1 MEESTKEVT
10 VDAREML
17 ANATAPLEF
26 DEDVTVA
33 RDYKDK
39 LFRFYFMDK
48 RRLLSLYNALN
59 GTAYEDPEALEVN
72 TLKNAIFISMKNDIS
87 FIIDSE
93 MCLYEHQSTLCP
105 NMPLRGLFYFAK
117 LYQKLVSEKELSS
130 PKRIIVPTPKYVVF
144 YNGKEKN
151 DKEFVQ
157 YLSDSFE
164 KKEDA
169 CMEVEVRHI
178 NVNYDTHHELLG
190 RCREIEDYAFFIHEI
205 RQNAEKMPITE
216 AVNKAIDYCIE
227 RGIMKEFLIEHRAE
241 VASMSIEHFNMEVF
255 VKDSREVGYEEGEKN
270 GRKAMLAKFLQS
282 GGTPEQAMEMLGVTQ
297 EELDTVLKQN

>member
-1 MEESTKEVT
+1 MENAKSTLGNPVN
-10 VDAREML
+10 EMD
-17 ANATAPLEF
+17 F
-26 DEDVTVA
+26 GEDVVVA
-33 RDYKDK
+33 RDHKDK

-48 RRLLSLYNALN
+48 KRLLSLYNALN
-59 GTAYEDPEALEVN
+59 GTSYTDPEALEVN
-72 TLKNAIFISMKNDIS
+72 TLNNASFISMKNDIS
-87 FIIDSE
+87 SIIDSE

-130 PKRIIVPTPKYVVF
+130 PKRVIVSTPKYVVF

-178 NVNYDTHHELLG
+178 NVNYDTHHELLE
-190 RCREIEDYAFFIHEI
+190 RCKEIEDYAYFIHEI
-205 RQNAEKMPITE
+205 RQNAERFPIEE
-216 AVNKAIDYCIE
+216 AVNRAIEHCIE
-227 RGIMKEFLIEHRAE
+227 RGVMKEFLIEHRAE

-255 VKDSREVGYEEGEKN
+255 VKDSREVGYEEGIKQGIEQGAVKT
-270 GRKAMLAKFLQS
+270 RREMLTKFLQN
-282 GGTPEQAMEMLGVTQ
+282 GGMPEQAMAMLGVTQ
-297 EELDTVLKQN
+297 EEVNSVLG

>member
-1 MEESTKEVT
+1 MEDTKSTLGNPVNVMDFE
-10 VDAREML
+10 
-17 ANATAPLEF
+17 
-26 DEDVTVA
+26 EDVVVA

-59 GTAYEDPEALEVN
+59 GTSYTDPEALEVN

-164 KKEDA
+164 KKTDA

-205 RQNAEKMPITE
+205 RQNAEKFPIEE
-216 AVNKAIDYCIE
+216 AVNRAIENCIK
-227 RGIMKEFLIEHRAE
+227 RGVMKEFLIEHRAE

-255 VKDSREVGYEEGEKN
+255 VKDSREVGYEEGEKA
-270 GRKAMLAKFLQS
+270 GLERGIEQARRVMLSKFLQS
-282 GGTPEQAMEMLGVTQ
+282 GGTPEQAMLMLGVTK
-297 EELDTVLKQN
+297 EEVDSVLE